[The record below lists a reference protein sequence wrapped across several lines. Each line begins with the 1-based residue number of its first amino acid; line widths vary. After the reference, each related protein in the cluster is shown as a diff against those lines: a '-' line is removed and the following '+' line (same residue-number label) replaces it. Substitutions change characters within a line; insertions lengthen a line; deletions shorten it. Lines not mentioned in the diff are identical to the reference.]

1 MDQRIIDII
10 QDLLRGTTSRRAAI
24 EGIARIVG
32 ELRGRPGDL
41 YSGDAQKIFDAYV
54 RGEIQGDGYE
64 TFSPTSGWSAISR
77 SAMPG
82 ALPPVV
88 APLAEGIDPAGVTAE
103 TESEY
108 YGAGALPST
117 TTRGEATSWADVPEA
132 HLRES
137 FLDPSLITDQRVSTP
152 TQDLLTAAAE
162 NPLLGYEAQMNPY
175 AAFMERENMDTGPLT
190 PYLPPVGTGTGTGTG
205 TGNGVTDPRLILDPV
220 TGLQGVFNPSMGAA
234 TQGLIGARGVPT
246 VDERMYGRAT
256 PESPLSQW
264 AVEEEFLAGLSPE
277 QQWTNY
283 MFSQPWAENARLRQ
297 AAAGLSP
304 NIRRAF
310 DLFFPFGEAPPGGET
325 WPGAYSER
333 EGVQTPRDY
342 GGFLSGALG
351 RPSAGQITDMLN
363 LAANLVK
370 TPDPFLESSPLGMYG
385 GAGAGRNWMLR
396 KQLMDEPARQLQ
408 PLLLAATQGWGPRA
422 RQNIENMYTDIYGRF
437 QAANPLGNFLDYAQR
452 RNLAGAFRPEEYGQP
467 GFNVENLWGV

>member
-32 ELRGRPGDL
+32 DLRGRPGDL
-41 YSGDAQKIFDAYV
+41 YSNDAQKIVDAYV

-88 APLAEGIDPAGVTAE
+88 AALAEGIDPAGVTAE

-132 HLRES
+132 QLRES
-137 FLDPSLITDQRVSTP
+137 FLDPSLITDQRVSKP
-152 TQDLLTAAAE
+152 TSDLLTAVAE

-175 AAFMERENMDTGPLT
+175 AAFIERETGT
-190 PYLPPVGTGTGTGTG
+190 GIGTGTGTGTG
-205 TGNGVTDPRLILDPV
+205 TGNGVTDQRLILDPV
-220 TGLQGVFNPSMGAA
+220 SGRQEDFAPLPGAA
-234 TQGLIGARGVPT
+234 TQALALEQGVPT
-246 VDERMYGRAT
+246 WQERMYGRAT
-256 PESPLSQW
+256 PASPLSQHT
-264 AVEEEFLAGLSPE
+264 VEEEYLAGISPE
-277 QQWTNY
+277 QQWSNY

-297 AAAGLSP
+297 AAEGLKP

-333 EGVQTPRDY
+333 EGVQTPRNL
-342 GGFLSGALG
+342 GGLLSGGLG
-351 RPSAGQITDMLN
+351 YPSGGQITDMLN

-385 GAGAGRNWMLR
+385 GAGADRNWMLR
-396 KQLMDEPARQLQ
+396 HQLRADPSRQLQ
-408 PLLLAATQGWGPRA
+408 PLLLAATQGWGPTA
-422 RQNIENMYTDIYGRF
+422 RRNIENMYTDIYGRF
-437 QAANPLGNFLDYAQR
+437 QAANPLGNFLDYAQQ